1 MDWLEQAT
9 GLGTGYLWLIGAV
22 LLSGMELLLP
32 GVFLIWIAVAAA
44 LTGIATLLLGIPVIG
59 QLVLFSLLAIA
70 AVYSARRTYRATGNT
85 SADPMLND
93 RAARMV
99 GQTVTVT
106 EPVSATGGRVR
117 VGDSEWPARGPSTA
131 AGVQVRIIGSTG
143 NQLLVE
149 HVSAL

>member
-1 MDWLEQAT
+1 MDWLEQTT

-22 LLSGMELLLP
+22 LLSGLELLLP

-44 LTGIATLLLGIPVIG
+44 LTGIATLLLDIPVIG

-117 VGDSEWPARGPSTA
+117 VSDSEWPARGPALDTGATA
-131 AGVQVRIIGSTG
+131 RIVHVENGVVQVTA
-143 NQLLVE
+143 V
-149 HVSAL
+149 

>member
-22 LLSGMELLLP
+22 ILGGLELLLP

-70 AVYSARRTYRATGNT
+70 AVYSARQSYRKIGNT
-85 SADPMLND
+85 STDPMLND
-93 RAARMV
+93 RGARMV

-106 EPVSATGGRVR
+106 EPVSGTGGRVR
-117 VGDSEWPARGPSTA
+117 VGDSDWPARGPLLATGATA
-131 AGVQVRIIGSTG
+131 RIVYVENGVVQVEAAT
-143 NQLLVE
+143 
-149 HVSAL
+149 

>member
-1 MDWLEQAT
+1 MDWLEQTT

-22 LLSGMELLLP
+22 VLSGMELLLP

-44 LTGIATLLLGIPVIG
+44 LTGIATLVLGVPVIG

-70 AVYSARRTYRATGNT
+70 AVYSARKSYRAIGNT

-106 EPVSATGGRVR
+106 EPVSATSGRVR
-117 VGDSEWPARGPSTA
+117 VGDSEWTARGPTLAPGATA
-131 AGVQVRIIGSTG
+131 RIVY
-143 NQLLVE
+143 VE
-149 HVSAL
+149 NGIVHLEAKA